1 VLSQP
6 GRSTRA
12 ACCGELGAYYPDA
25 LHEAR
30 FIVIGYSQRQRLLYV
45 AHAEV
50 TADRIRILSARR
62 ATKNE
67 KEHYE
72 ND

>member
-1 VLSQP
+1 VVSRRDLCWI
-6 GRSTRA
+6 A
-12 ACCGELGAYYPDA
+12 E
-25 LHEAR
+25 
-30 FIVIGYSQRQRLLYV
+30 RLLYV
-45 AHAEV
+45 VHAEV
-50 TADRIRILSARR
+50 TADRIRIVSARR